1 MLEALELD
9 RIPFLPDPSMDSIFH
24 SEQLKEAERRLIFG
38 AAAKT
43 INLLI
48 GEPGA
53 GKTTVLR
60 YVAGQ
65 LTGQGYR
72 VLYSNESTG
81 GSFSVLR
88 SLHYAL
94 GAKPP
99 HFKSDL
105 SQKFV
110 EACTTSD
117 ESLVVI
123 IDEAQLMSEDGL
135 QQLRLLTNR
144 DFDTRPPFTLILTG
158 CPEVWDVL
166 GRSRLASL
174 KKRILMTYHLQGLTE
189 DEAKL
194 YLEHHLE
201 RAGAR
206 RKLFEPAAVRELFG
220 HSRGNPRTLNHLALT
235 ALIATVAAGKSI
247 VGLDQLRQ
255 AVRELEARP

>member
-1 MLEALELD
+1 MLESLELD
-9 RIPFLPDPSMDSIFH
+9 RIPFLPDPSLESIFV
-24 SEQLKEAERRLIFG
+24 SEQLKEAERRLLF
-38 AAAKT
+38 AAASKT
-43 INLLI
+43 ISLLI

-60 YVAGQ
+60 YVARK
-65 LTGQGYR
+65 LEAQGYR

-99 HFKSDL
+99 HFKADL

-110 EACTTSD
+110 EACTTAD

-158 CPEVWDVL
+158 CPEVSEVI
-166 GRSRLASL
+166 GRSRLTSL
-174 KKRILMTYHLQGLTE
+174 KKRILMTYTLQGLTE

-220 HSRGNPRTLNHLALT
+220 NSRGNPRTLNHLALT
-235 ALIATVAAGKSI
+235 ALIAAVAAGKAT